1 MSREEEQH
9 TCPLCGLD
17 FAGAECH
24 STCPFARGCKMI
36 RCPRC
41 EYEYVETGFMVSL
54 VRRLFR
60 TSAERIPNDSPGR

>member
-1 MSREEEQH
+1 
-9 TCPLCGLD
+9 
-17 FAGAECH
+17 
-24 STCPFARGCKMI
+24 MI

-60 TSAERIPNDSPGR
+60 TSSERIPK